1 MPITCTPYSAVYFNP
16 QAISGCCVWLDA
28 ADPVSFNSG
37 AITNGTTI
45 TQWNDKS
52 GVGQSITV
60 AGTPV
65 WNSTTLN
72 SSPSVNLTNGRFS
85 GVFTNT
91 LSNFTSTAF
100 IITSLNSYPTG
111 GYPCLAFQNTPSG
124 SFLRVLD
131 YAGGFRFITF
141 IPSVASV
148 STTASLSTPFLWAT
162 TYNGTTNMNLY
173 YNGSNTANSTTA
185 SSPGSNAGYF
195 YLGTE
200 AGDIPGS
207 NSWPGYVS
215 EVVVYTSVLTQTQR
229 QQVEGY
235 LAQKWGLTSQLPAG
249 HPGLTQTIYTSN
261 YNYKFYLLP
270 NNLALQTTYYKN
282 FNLLTTIPNC
292 AIWLDAADTT
302 TITTTGGTTLA
313 TWVNKGSI
321 GSSATPGTGTTT
333 TNVATYNSNNII
345 QFAASTKLNITL
357 AIPNQ
362 PRAWF
367 AVFRQ
372 TYQLNVS
379 NPYFQ
384 IFGAFVSGY
393 DQIAGPEYN
402 SSTGNYNMDE
412 FRDGIA
418 GMVDTISATNGY
430 NVFKIYN
437 WTNSAVSTANNRI
450 AINGTPLTLTGSS
463 LASGYSTGSITYS
476 IMNGYLPSADIAEL
490 ILINGEIT
498 NVQTQLIESYLAQ
511 KWGLQ
516 DSLPRNHLNFTNPA
530 GLPAVDPSLVKNI
543 TTTLYFLENFSNSGI
558 TSGSPIGTNYGGGT
572 LVYNN
577 WTWIGGWAGGI
588 AVYGSAVTT
597 ASPAPYPPCY
607 TFIETYGG
615 GPFTPA
621 LLYKTISLPAGGP
634 RTISFYTSIRSGTA
648 TIAPASL
655 TVSYAGNTI
664 GTVTSFPS
672 TWTLQTFTFTYT
684 ALTGVLQFSIPAVSG
699 STDTMVMIQYIL
711 IT

>member
-16 QAISGCCVWLDA
+16 QAIPGCCVWLDA
-28 ADPVSFNSG
+28 ADPASFNSG
-37 AITNGTTI
+37 TITNGTTI

-85 GVFTNT
+85 GIFTNT

-131 YAGGFRFITF
+131 YAGAFRYYNFLTGGFGL
-141 IPSVASV
+141 
-148 STTASLSTPFLWAT
+148 STTASLTTPFLWST
-162 TYNGTTNMNLY
+162 TYNGSTSAYLY
-173 YNGSNTANSTTA
+173 YNGSNTANSTAA
-185 SSPGSNAGYF
+185 SSPGCNAAYF

-200 AGDIPGS
+200 PGDIPGV

-261 YNYKFYLLP
+261 YNYKFYAP
-270 NNLALQTTYYKN
+270 APSLALQSTYYKN

-379 NPYFQ
+379 NAAFQ
-384 IFGAFVSGY
+384 IFGAFITGY
-393 DQIAGPEYN
+393 DQISGPEYN

-412 FRDGIA
+412 FRNGIA

-463 LASGYSTGSITYS
+463 LASGYSTGSITYLS
-476 IMNGYLPSADIAEL
+476 L
-490 ILINGEIT
+490 IHISEPT
-498 NVQTQLIESYLAQ
+498 
-511 KWGLQ
+511 
-516 DSLPRNHLNFTNPA
+516 R
-530 GLPAVDPSLVKNI
+530 
-543 TTTLYFLENFSNSGI
+543 
-558 TSGSPIGTNYGGGT
+558 
-572 LVYNN
+572 
-577 WTWIGGWAGGI
+577 
-588 AVYGSAVTT
+588 
-597 ASPAPYPPCY
+597 PY
-607 TFIETYGG
+607 
-615 GPFTPA
+615 
-621 LLYKTISLPAGGP
+621 
-634 RTISFYTSIRSGTA
+634 
-648 TIAPASL
+648 
-655 TVSYAGNTI
+655 
-664 GTVTSFPS
+664 
-672 TWTLQTFTFTYT
+672 
-684 ALTGVLQFSIPAVSG
+684 
-699 STDTMVMIQYIL
+699 
-711 IT
+711 